1 MTTKNFGIAA
11 VGGDLQYGKKGGR
24 IVFDSENSLFKI
36 TGADGAT
43 VSRVKVAD
51 AQELDDAISLSQLN
65 SVESA
70 LQGQI
75 DTVEASAGLET
86 DGSLVITGT
95 NYVDAAN
102 TLKEIGTLLDAQVKA
117 NADAI
122 LAADGE
128 IGELTSLSTDEKGT
142 IVGAINEVDGN
153 VDALQIEVDA
163 TQTGAGLGTD
173 GSYTTDDT
181 TNYLKAADF
190 AAADGGN
197 GIAESL
203 FNADV
208 LLDAQIR
215 QVADDLAALG
225 TGSITDIQNELDTT
239 QAGAGLTVDGDYQ
252 APSAGTTNYISGASN
267 INDATGL
274 LDQQVKANADK
285 IGSAALTVGTD
296 LSNAVNV
303 LDSEIGDLNT
313 LDAEITNN
321 GTLVGAINELQSDIT
336 GLGTMASQ
344 DADAVAITGGTIDA
358 VAITGGTIDGVVI
371 GGTTAANGTF
381 ADVTVNGNLTVLGET
396 TTLDVTNLAVE
407 DNTII
412 LNNGETGQGVT
423 NNTSGIEIDRGTEQN
438 ARWVWDDTTDSWAA
452 QVFDGST
459 WQTASITGNFS
470 GSAVDFGFASTSL
483 VRGDSTE
490 FAMGTENQVLKVGAS
505 DIEYGYVEDI
515 RSSAG
520 DVVFGQAELG
530 VNGTGGEYLE
540 FASEDNEVYL
550 TARNSAGTGDVDLY
564 LSGQGNGDVIISQ
577 NASQQGLII
586 AEDDTTLTVSGGN
599 SAAADAG
606 DAILKGGD
614 GSTGFASGDVI
625 LQGGTGGNAEGITI
639 IKDSAGN
646 EVSSFTGVA
655 SATDYVNVE
664 NGIGEATISAV
675 GDSTDVDLVL
685 APKGTGAVLV
695 PAGYDI
701 SSAADEAVVNKGYV
715 DSQITEVASNVDPLI
730 MRASVGTGSSSVTI
744 GTMSNIAGKTYYVSR
759 ITLHVTAD
767 FDVDHMVVTDGT
779 TQLAEEA
786 DSDVLAGTYVVDLPF
801 AVATAG
807 GADIDVEFKDGS
819 EAAAI
824 PTAGSMIAVVEYKVL

>member
-24 IVFDSENSLFKI
+24 IVFDSANDLFKI
-36 TGADGAT
+36 TGSDGAT

-51 AQELDDAISLSQLN
+51 AVDTDDAISLSQLN
-65 SVESA
+65 GVESA

-95 NYVDAAN
+95 NYVDAA
-102 TLKEIGTLLDAQVKA
+102 TSLKEIGTLLDTQVKA

-122 LAADGE
+122 
-128 IGELTSLSTDEKGT
+128 STANGT
-142 IVGAINEVDGN
+142 VST
-153 VDALQIEVDA
+153 LQGEVDA

-173 GSYTTDDT
+173 GSYTTSET
-181 TNYLKAADF
+181 SNYLKAADF
-190 AAADGGN
+190 TAAGET
-197 GIAESL
+197 ESL
-203 FNADV
+203 FGADL
-208 LLDAQIR
+208 LLDAQIK

-225 TGSITDIQNELDTT
+225 TGSINDIQTELDAT
-239 QAGAGLTVDGDYQ
+239 QAGAGLTVDGNY
-252 APSAGTTNYISGASN
+252 SALTGSNYLSGATSIHN
-267 INDATGL
+267 ATSL
-274 LDQQVKANADK
+274 LDTQVKANFDA
-285 IGSAALTVGTD
+285 IATA
-296 LSNAVNV
+296 
-303 LDSEIGDLNT
+303 DSEIGDLTT
-313 LDAEITNN
+313 LTTTEQ
-321 GTLVGAINELQSDIT
+321 GSLVGAINELDADLAA
-336 GLGTMASQ
+336 LGTMASQ
-344 DADAVAITGGTIDA
+344 DADA

-412 LNNGETGQGVT
+412 LNNGETGAGVT

-452 QVFDGST
+452 QVFDGSA

-505 DIEYGYVEDI
+505 DIEYGYVTDV
-515 RSSAG
+515 RSTAG
-520 DVVFGQAELG
+520 DVVFGQGTL
-530 VNGTGGEYLE
+530 NGTGGEYLE
-540 FASEDNEVYL
+540 FAHEADAVYL
-550 TARNSAGTGDVDLY
+550 TARNSVGTGDVDLY

-599 SAAADAG
+599 AAAADAG

-614 GSTGFASGDVI
+614 GTSTFASGDVI
-625 LQGGTGGNAEGITI
+625 LQGGTGGSTEGITI

-715 DSQITEVASNVDPLI
+715 DSQITQVASNVDPLI
-730 MRASVGTGSSSVTI
+730 MRSSIAADSNNSTFNI
-744 GTMSNIAGKTYYVSR
+744 GTMNNIAGKTYYVSR
-759 ITLHVTAD
+759 VTLHVTAD
-767 FDVDHMVVTDGT
+767 FTGGSIDHMVVSDGT
-779 TQLAEEA
+779 TELAEEA

-807 GADIDVEFKDGS
+807 GASIDVNFLQSDGTT
-819 EAAAI
+819 AAT
-824 PTAGSMIAVVEYKVL
+824 PTAGNMIAVVEYKVL

>member
-24 IVFDSENSLFKI
+24 IVFDSANDLFKI
-36 TGADGAT
+36 TGSDGAT

-51 AQELDDAISLSQLN
+51 AVDTDDAISLSQLN
-65 SVESA
+65 GVESA

-95 NYVDAAN
+95 NYVDAA
-102 TLKEIGTLLDAQVKA
+102 TSLKEIGTLLDTQVKA

-122 LAADGE
+122 
-128 IGELTSLSTDEKGT
+128 STANGT
-142 IVGAINEVDGN
+142 VST
-153 VDALQIEVDA
+153 LQGEVDA

-173 GSYTTDDT
+173 GSYTTSET
-181 TNYLKAADF
+181 SNYLKAADF
-190 AAADGGN
+190 TAAGET
-197 GIAESL
+197 ESL
-203 FNADV
+203 FGADL
-208 LLDAQIR
+208 LLDAQIK

-225 TGSITDIQNELDTT
+225 TGSINDIQTELDAT
-239 QAGAGLTVDGDYQ
+239 QAGAGLTVDGNY
-252 APSAGTTNYISGASN
+252 SALTGSNYLSGATSIHN
-267 INDATGL
+267 ATSL
-274 LDQQVKANADK
+274 LDTQVAANA
-285 IGSAALTVGTD
+285 AAIATADG
-296 LSNAVNV
+296 
-303 LDSEIGDLNT
+303 EIGDLTT
-313 LDAEITNN
+313 LTTTEQ
-321 GTLVGAINELQSDIT
+321 GSLVGAINELDADLAA
-336 GLGTMASQ
+336 LGTMASQ
-344 DADAVAITGGTIDA
+344 DADA

-412 LNNGETGQGVT
+412 LNNGETGAGVT

-452 QVFDGST
+452 QVFDGSA

-505 DIEYGYVEDI
+505 DIEYGYVTDV
-515 RSSAG
+515 RSTAG
-520 DVVFGQAELG
+520 DVVFGQGTL
-530 VNGTGGEYLE
+530 NGTGGEYLE
-540 FASEDNEVYL
+540 FAHEADAVYL

-564 LSGQGNGDVIISQ
+564 LAGQGNGDVIISQ

-599 SAAADAG
+599 AAAADAG

-614 GSTGFASGDVI
+614 GTSTFASGDVI
-625 LQGGTGGNAEGITI
+625 LQGGTGGSTEGITI

-715 DSQITEVASNVDPLI
+715 DSQITQVASNVDPLI
-730 MRASVGTGSSSVTI
+730 MRSSIAADSSNSTFNI
-744 GTMSNIAGKTYYVSR
+744 GTMNNIAGKTYYVSR
-759 ITLHVTAD
+759 VTLHVTAD
-767 FDVDHMVVTDGT
+767 FTGGSIDHMVVSDGT
-779 TQLAEEA
+779 TELAEEA

-807 GADIDVEFKDGS
+807 GASIDVNFLQSDGTT
-819 EAAAI
+819 AAI
-824 PTAGSMIAVVEYKVL
+824 PTAGNMIAVVEYKVL

>member
-24 IVFDSENSLFKI
+24 IVFDSANDLFKI
-36 TGADGAT
+36 TGSDGAT

-51 AQELDDAISLSQLN
+51 AVDTDDAISLSQLN
-65 SVESA
+65 GVESA

-95 NYVDAAN
+95 NYVDAA
-102 TLKEIGTLLDAQVKA
+102 TSLKEIGTLLDTQVKA

-122 LAADGE
+122 
-128 IGELTSLSTDEKGT
+128 STANGT
-142 IVGAINEVDGN
+142 VST
-153 VDALQIEVDA
+153 LQGEVDA

-173 GSYTTDDT
+173 GSYTTSET
-181 TNYLKAADF
+181 SNYLKAADF
-190 AAADGGN
+190 TAAGET
-197 GIAESL
+197 ESL
-203 FNADV
+203 FGADL
-208 LLDAQIR
+208 LLDAQIK

-225 TGSITDIQNELDTT
+225 TGSINDIQTELDAT
-239 QAGAGLTVDGDYQ
+239 QAGAGLTVDGNY
-252 APSAGTTNYISGASN
+252 SALTGSNYLSGATSIHN
-267 INDATGL
+267 ATSL
-274 LDQQVKANADK
+274 LDTQVAANATAIATAD
-285 IGSAALTVGTD
+285 G
-296 LSNAVNV
+296 
-303 LDSEIGDLNT
+303 EIGDLTT
-313 LDAEITNN
+313 LTTTEQ
-321 GTLVGAINELQSDIT
+321 GSLVGAINELDADLAA
-336 GLGTMASQ
+336 LGTMASQ
-344 DADAVAITGGTIDA
+344 DADA

-412 LNNGETGQGVT
+412 LNNGETGAGVT

-505 DIEYGYVEDI
+505 DIEYGYVTDV
-515 RSSAG
+515 RSTAG
-520 DVVFGQAELG
+520 DVVFGQGTL
-530 VNGTGGEYLE
+530 NGTGGEYLE
-540 FASEDNEVYL
+540 FAHEADAVYL

-599 SAAADAG
+599 AAAADAG

-614 GSTGFASGDVI
+614 GTSTFASGDVI
-625 LQGGTGGNAEGITI
+625 LQGGTGGSTEGITI

-730 MRASVGTGSSSVTI
+730 MRSSIAADSTNSTFNI

-759 ITLHVTAD
+759 VTLHVTTD
-767 FDVDHMVVTDGT
+767 FTGGSIDHMVVSDGT
-779 TQLAEEA
+779 TELAEEA

-807 GADIDVEFKDGS
+807 GASIDVNFLQSDGTT
-819 EAAAI
+819 AAI
-824 PTAGSMIAVVEYKVL
+824 PTAGNMIAVVEYKVL

>member
-24 IVFDSENSLFKI
+24 IVFDSANDLFKI
-36 TGADGAT
+36 TGSDGAT

-51 AQELDDAISLSQLN
+51 AVDTDDAISLSQLN
-65 SVESA
+65 GVESA

-95 NYVDAAN
+95 NYVDAA
-102 TLKEIGTLLDAQVKA
+102 TSLKEIGTLLDTQVKA

-122 LAADGE
+122 
-128 IGELTSLSTDEKGT
+128 STANGT
-142 IVGAINEVDGN
+142 VST
-153 VDALQIEVDA
+153 LQGEVDA

-173 GSYTTDDT
+173 GSYTTSET
-181 TNYLKAADF
+181 SNYLKAADF
-190 AAADGGN
+190 TAAGET
-197 GIAESL
+197 ESL
-203 FNADV
+203 FGADL
-208 LLDAQIR
+208 LLDAQIK

-225 TGSITDIQNELDTT
+225 TGSINDIQTELDAT
-239 QAGAGLTVDGDYQ
+239 QAGAGLTVDGNY
-252 APSAGTTNYISGASN
+252 SALTGSNYLSGATSIHN
-267 INDATGL
+267 ATSL
-274 LDQQVKANADK
+274 LDTQVAANA
-285 IGSAALTVGTD
+285 AAIATADG
-296 LSNAVNV
+296 
-303 LDSEIGDLNT
+303 EIGDLTT
-313 LDAEITNN
+313 LTTTEQ
-321 GTLVGAINELQSDIT
+321 GSLVGAINELDADLAA
-336 GLGTMASQ
+336 LGTMASQ
-344 DADAVAITGGTIDA
+344 DADA

-371 GGTTAANGTF
+371 GGTTAANATF
-381 ADVTVNGNLTVLGET
+381 ADVVINGNLTVTGET

-407 DNTII
+407 DNTIV
-412 LNNGETGQGVT
+412 LNNGETGPGVT
-423 NNTSGIEIDRGTEQN
+423 SGTSGIEVDRGTGTGN
-438 ARWVWDDTTDSWAA
+438 ARWIWDESTDSWVA
-452 QVFDGST
+452 QVYNTGNTT
-459 WQTASITGNFS
+459 WETATIEGNFS

-505 DIEYGYVEDI
+505 DIEYGYVTDV
-515 RSSAG
+515 RSTAG
-520 DVVFGQAELG
+520 DVVIGQGTL
-530 VNGTGGEYLE
+530 NGTGGEYLE
-540 FASEDNEVYL
+540 FAHDADAVYL

-564 LSGQGNGDVIISQ
+564 LAGQGNGDVIISQ

-599 SAAADAG
+599 AAAADAG

-614 GSTGFASGDVI
+614 GTSTFASGDVI
-625 LQGGTGGNAEGITI
+625 LQGGTGGSTEGITI

-701 SSAADEAVVNKGYV
+701 SSATDEAVVNKGYV
-715 DSQITEVASNVDPLI
+715 DSQVQQVASNVDPLI
-730 MRASVGTGSSSVTI
+730 MRSTVAADSTNSTFNI
-744 GTMSNIAGKTYYVSR
+744 GTMNNIAGKEYYVSR
-759 ITLHVTAD
+759 VTLHVTATSLVVQLTTWL
-767 FDVDHMVVTDGT
+767 FLMV
-779 TQLAEEA
+779 L
-786 DSDVLAGTYVVDLPF
+786 LN
-801 AVATAG
+801 
-807 GADIDVEFKDGS
+807 
-819 EAAAI
+819 
-824 PTAGSMIAVVEYKVL
+824 

>member
-51 AQELDDAISLSQLN
+51 AVDNDDAISLSQLN
-65 SVESA
+65 GVQTA
-70 LQGQI
+70 LQTELDNTQAG
-75 DTVEASAGLET
+75 AGLES
-86 DGSLVITGT
+86 DGSLAITGT
-95 NYVDAAN
+95 NYVDTAS
-102 TLKEIGTLLDAQVKA
+102 TLKEIGTLLDTQVKA

-128 IGELTSLSTDEKGT
+128 IGDLTTLTTTEKGT
-142 IVGAINEVDGN
+142 IVGAINEVDAN
-153 VDALQIEVDA
+153 VDGLQTEVDA

-173 GSYTTDDT
+173 GSYTTSET
-181 TNYLKAADF
+181 SNYLKAADF
-190 AAADGGN
+190 TDATLG
-197 GIAESL
+197 ESL
-203 FNADV
+203 FNADL
-208 LLDAQIR
+208 LLDAQIK

-225 TGSITDIQNELDTT
+225 TGSITDIQNELDAT
-239 QAGAGLTVDGDYQ
+239 QAGAGLTVDGNY
-252 APSAGTTNYISGASN
+252 SALTGSNYLSGATSIHN
-267 INDATGL
+267 ATSL
-274 LDQQVKANADK
+274 LDTQVKANFDA
-285 IGSAALTVGTD
+285 IATA
-296 LSNAVNV
+296 
-303 LDSEIGDLNT
+303 DSEIGDLTT
-313 LDAEITNN
+313 LTTTAQ
-321 GTLVGAINELQSDIT
+321 GSLVGAINELDADLAA
-336 GLGTMASQ
+336 LGTMASQ
-344 DADAVAITGGTIDA
+344 DADA

-412 LNNGETGQGVT
+412 LNNGESGAGVT

-505 DIEYGYVEDI
+505 DIEYGYVTDV
-515 RSSAG
+515 RSTAG
-520 DVVFGQAELG
+520 DVVIGQGTL
-530 VNGTGGEYLE
+530 NGTGGEYLE
-540 FASEDNEVYL
+540 FAHDADAVYL

-564 LSGQGNGDVIISQ
+564 LAGQGNGDVIISQ

-599 SAAADAG
+599 AAAADAG

-614 GSTGFASGDVI
+614 GTSTFASGDVI
-625 LQGGTGGNAEGITI
+625 LQGGTGGSTEGITI

-701 SSAADEAVVNKGYV
+701 SSATDEAVVNKGYV
-715 DSQITEVASNVDPLI
+715 DSQVQQVASNVDPLI
-730 MRASVGTGSSSVTI
+730 MRSTVAADSTNSTFNI
-744 GTMSNIAGKTYYVSR
+744 GTMNNIAGKEYYVSR
-759 ITLHVTAD
+759 VTLHVTAD
-767 FDVDHMVVTDGT
+767 FTGGTVDHMVVSDGT
-779 TQLAEEA
+779 VELAEEA

-807 GADIDVEFKDGS
+807 GAF
-819 EAAAI
+819 
-824 PTAGSMIAVVEYKVL
+824 

>member
-24 IVFDSENSLFKI
+24 IVFDSANDLFKI
-36 TGADGAT
+36 TGSDGAT

-51 AQELDDAISLSQLN
+51 AVDTDDAISLSQLN
-65 SVESA
+65 GVESA

-95 NYVDAAN
+95 NYVDAA
-102 TLKEIGTLLDAQVKA
+102 TSLKEIGTLLDTQVKA

-122 LAADGE
+122 
-128 IGELTSLSTDEKGT
+128 STANGT
-142 IVGAINEVDGN
+142 VST
-153 VDALQIEVDA
+153 LQGEVDA

-173 GSYTTDDT
+173 GSYTTSET
-181 TNYLKAADF
+181 SNYLKAADF
-190 AAADGGN
+190 TAAGET
-197 GIAESL
+197 ESL
-203 FNADV
+203 FGADL
-208 LLDAQIR
+208 LLDAQIK

-225 TGSITDIQNELDTT
+225 TGSINDIQTELDAT
-239 QAGAGLTVDGDYQ
+239 QAGAGLTVDGNY
-252 APSAGTTNYISGASN
+252 SALTGSNYLSGATSIHN
-267 INDATGL
+267 ATSL
-274 LDQQVKANADK
+274 LDTQVKANFDA
-285 IGSAALTVGTD
+285 IATA
-296 LSNAVNV
+296 
-303 LDSEIGDLNT
+303 DSEIGDLTT
-313 LDAEITNN
+313 LTTTEQ
-321 GTLVGAINELQSDIT
+321 GSLVGAINELDADLAA
-336 GLGTMASQ
+336 LGTMASQ
-344 DADAVAITGGTIDA
+344 DADA

-412 LNNGETGQGVT
+412 LNNGETGAGVT

-452 QVFDGST
+452 QVFDGSA

-505 DIEYGYVEDI
+505 DIEYGYVTDV
-515 RSSAG
+515 RSTAG
-520 DVVFGQAELG
+520 DVVFGQGTL
-530 VNGTGGEYLE
+530 NGTGGEYLE
-540 FASEDNEVYL
+540 FAHEADAVYL
-550 TARNSAGTGDVDLY
+550 TARNSVGTGDVDLY

-599 SAAADAG
+599 AAAADAG

-614 GSTGFASGDVI
+614 GTSTFASGDVI
-625 LQGGTGGNAEGITI
+625 LQGGTGGSTEGITI

-715 DSQITEVASNVDPLI
+715 DSQITQVASNVDPLI
-730 MRASVGTGSSSVTI
+730 MRSSIAADSTNSTFNI
-744 GTMSNIAGKTYYVSR
+744 GTMNNIAGKTYYVSR
-759 ITLHVTAD
+759 VTLHVTAD
-767 FDVDHMVVTDGT
+767 FTGGSIDHMVVSDGT
-779 TQLAEEA
+779 TELAEEA

-807 GADIDVEFKDGS
+807 GASIDVNFLQSDGTT
-819 EAAAI
+819 AAT
-824 PTAGSMIAVVEYKVL
+824 PTAGNMIAVVEYKVL

>member
-1 MTTKNFGIAA
+1 
-11 VGGDLQYGKKGGR
+11 
-24 IVFDSENSLFKI
+24 
-36 TGADGAT
+36 
-43 VSRVKVAD
+43 
-51 AQELDDAISLSQLN
+51 
-65 SVESA
+65 
-70 LQGQI
+70 
-75 DTVEASAGLET
+75 
-86 DGSLVITGT
+86 
-95 NYVDAAN
+95 
-102 TLKEIGTLLDAQVKA
+102 
-117 NADAI
+117 
-122 LAADGE
+122 
-128 IGELTSLSTDEKGT
+128 
-142 IVGAINEVDGN
+142 
-153 VDALQIEVDA
+153 
-163 TQTGAGLGTD
+163 
-173 GSYTTDDT
+173 
-181 TNYLKAADF
+181 
-190 AAADGGN
+190 
-197 GIAESL
+197 
-203 FNADV
+203 
-208 LLDAQIR
+208 
-215 QVADDLAALG
+215 
-225 TGSITDIQNELDTT
+225 
-239 QAGAGLTVDGDYQ
+239 
-252 APSAGTTNYISGASN
+252 
-267 INDATGL
+267 
-274 LDQQVKANADK
+274 
-285 IGSAALTVGTD
+285 
-296 LSNAVNV
+296 
-303 LDSEIGDLNT
+303 
-313 LDAEITNN
+313 
-321 GTLVGAINELQSDIT
+321 
-336 GLGTMASQ
+336 MASQ
-344 DADAVAITGGTIDA
+344 DADA

-412 LNNGETGQGVT
+412 LNNGETGAGVT

-452 QVFDGST
+452 QVFDGSA

-505 DIEYGYVEDI
+505 DIEYGYVTDV
-515 RSSAG
+515 RSTAG
-520 DVVFGQAELG
+520 DVVFGQGTL
-530 VNGTGGEYLE
+530 NGTGGEYLE
-540 FASEDNEVYL
+540 FAHEADAVYL
-550 TARNSAGTGDVDLY
+550 TARNSVGTGDVDLY

-599 SAAADAG
+599 AAAADAG

-614 GSTGFASGDVI
+614 GTSTFASGDVI
-625 LQGGTGGNAEGITI
+625 LQGGTGGSTEGITI

-715 DSQITEVASNVDPLI
+715 DSQITQVASNVDPLI
-730 MRASVGTGSSSVTI
+730 MRSSIAADSTNSTFNI
-744 GTMSNIAGKTYYVSR
+744 GTMNNIAGKTYYVSR
-759 ITLHVTAD
+759 VTLHVTAD
-767 FDVDHMVVTDGT
+767 FTGGSIDHMVVSDGT
-779 TQLAEEA
+779 TELAEEA

-807 GADIDVEFKDGS
+807 GASIDVNFLQSDGTT
-819 EAAAI
+819 AAT
-824 PTAGSMIAVVEYKVL
+824 PTAGNMIAVVEYKVL

>member
-24 IVFDSENSLFKI
+24 IVFDSANDLFKI
-36 TGADGAT
+36 TGSDGAT

-51 AQELDDAISLSQLN
+51 AVDTDDAISLSQLN
-65 SVESA
+65 GVESA

-86 DGSLVITGT
+86 DGSLAISGT
-95 NYVDAAN
+95 NYVDAA
-102 TLKEIGTLLDAQVKA
+102 TSLKEIGTLLDTQVKA

-122 LAADGE
+122 
-128 IGELTSLSTDEKGT
+128 STANGT
-142 IVGAINEVDGN
+142 VST
-153 VDALQIEVDA
+153 LQGEVDA
-163 TQTGAGLGTD
+163 TQAGAGLGTD
-173 GSYTTDDT
+173 GSYTTT
-181 TNYLKAADF
+181 ETSNYLKAADF
-190 AAADGGN
+190 TAAGET
-197 GIAESL
+197 ESL
-203 FNADV
+203 YGADL
-208 LLDAQIR
+208 LLDAQIK

-225 TGSITDIQNELDTT
+225 TGSINDIQNELDAT
-239 QAGAGLTVDGDYQ
+239 QAGAGLGTDGSY
-252 APSAGTTNYISGASN
+252 SALTGSNYLSGATSIHN
-267 INDATGL
+267 ATSL
-274 LDQQVKANADK
+274 LDTQVKANADA
-285 IGSAALTVGTD
+285 IATADG
-296 LSNAVNV
+296 
-303 LDSEIGDLNT
+303 EIGDLTT
-313 LDAEITNN
+313 LTTTEQSS
-321 GTLVGAINELQSDIT
+321 LVGAINELDADLAA
-336 GLGTMASQ
+336 LGTMASQ
-344 DADAVAITGGTIDA
+344 DADA

-412 LNNGETGQGVT
+412 LNNGESGAGVT

-520 DVVFGQAELG
+520 DVVFGQGTL
-530 VNGTGGEYLE
+530 NGTGGEYLE
-540 FASEDNEVYL
+540 FAHEADAVYL

-564 LSGQGNGDVIISQ
+564 LAGQGNGDVIISQ

-599 SAAADAG
+599 AAAADAG

-614 GSTGFASGDVI
+614 GTSTFASGDVI
-625 LQGGTGGNAEGITI
+625 LQGGTGGSTEGITI

-715 DSQITEVASNVDPLI
+715 DSQVQQVASNVDPLI
-730 MRASVGTGSSSVTI
+730 MRSSIAADSSNSTFNI
-744 GTMSNIAGKTYYVSR
+744 GTMNNIGGKTYYVSR
-759 ITLHVTAD
+759 VRQE
-767 FDVDHMVVTDGT
+767 G
-779 TQLAEEA
+779 
-786 DSDVLAGTYVVDLPF
+786 
-801 AVATAG
+801 
-807 GADIDVEFKDGS
+807 
-819 EAAAI
+819 
-824 PTAGSMIAVVEYKVL
+824 

>member
-51 AQELDDAISLSQLN
+51 AVDNDDAISLSQLN
-65 SVESA
+65 GVQTA
-70 LQGQI
+70 LQTELDNTQAG
-75 DTVEASAGLET
+75 AGLES
-86 DGSLVITGT
+86 DGSLAITGT
-95 NYVDAAN
+95 NYVDTAS
-102 TLKEIGTLLDAQVKA
+102 TLKEIGTLLDTQVKA

-128 IGELTSLSTDEKGT
+128 IGDLTTLTTTEKGT
-142 IVGAINEVDGN
+142 IVGAINEVDAN
-153 VDALQIEVDA
+153 VDGLQTEVDA

-173 GSYTTDDT
+173 GSYTTSET
-181 TNYLKAADF
+181 SNYLKAADF
-190 AAADGGN
+190 TDATLG
-197 GIAESL
+197 ESL
-203 FNADV
+203 FNADL
-208 LLDAQIR
+208 LLDAQIK

-225 TGSITDIQNELDTT
+225 TGSITDIQNELDAT
-239 QAGAGLTVDGDYQ
+239 QAGAGLTVDGNY
-252 APSAGTTNYISGASN
+252 SALTGSNYLSGATSIHN
-267 INDATGL
+267 ATSL
-274 LDQQVKANADK
+274 LDTQVKANFDA
-285 IGSAALTVGTD
+285 IATA
-296 LSNAVNV
+296 
-303 LDSEIGDLNT
+303 DSEIGDLTT
-313 LDAEITNN
+313 LTTTAQ
-321 GTLVGAINELQSDIT
+321 GSLVGAINELDADLAA
-336 GLGTMASQ
+336 LGTMASQ
-344 DADAVAITGGTIDA
+344 DADA

-412 LNNGETGQGVT
+412 LNNGESGAGVT

-505 DIEYGYVEDI
+505 DIEYGYVTDV
-515 RSSAG
+515 RSTAG
-520 DVVFGQAELG
+520 DVVIGQGTL
-530 VNGTGGEYLE
+530 NGTGGEYLE
-540 FASEDNEVYL
+540 FAHDADAVYL

-564 LSGQGNGDVIISQ
+564 LAGQGNGDVIISQ

-599 SAAADAG
+599 AAAADAG

-614 GSTGFASGDVI
+614 GTSTFASGDVI
-625 LQGGTGGNAEGITI
+625 LQGGTGGSTEGITI

-701 SSAADEAVVNKGYV
+701 SSATDEAVVNKGYV
-715 DSQITEVASNVDPLI
+715 DSQVQQVASNVDPLI
-730 MRASVGTGSSSVTI
+730 MRSTVAADSTNSTFNI
-744 GTMSNIAGKTYYVSR
+744 GTMNNIAGKEYYVSR
-759 ITLHVTAD
+759 VTLHVTAD
-767 FDVDHMVVTDGT
+767 FTGGTVDHMVVSDGT
-779 TQLAEEA
+779 VELAEEA

-807 GADIDVEFKDGS
+807 GASIDVNFLQSDGTS
-819 EAAAI
+819 AAI
-824 PTAGSMIAVVEYKVL
+824 PTAGNMIAVVEYKVL